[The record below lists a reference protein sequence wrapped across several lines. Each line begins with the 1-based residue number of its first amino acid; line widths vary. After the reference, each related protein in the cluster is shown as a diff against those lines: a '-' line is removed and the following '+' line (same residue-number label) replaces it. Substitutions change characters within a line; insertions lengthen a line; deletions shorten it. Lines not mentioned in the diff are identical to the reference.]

1 MNKYSVTL
9 TDAAGHSENADAP
22 TVAVS
27 ADQWK
32 KRMATLKKRGAQAVR
47 RMKSQGRTFQARVL
61 GPLEVPKERFESGEY
76 TLVAVPIDRDWKLPT
91 KLEMVRDAN
100 NLLTN
105 AYKIGALDH
114 ALPIALGAAIKGE
127 GLYKYS
133 MGEFFLLYGRFE
145 QKYEVRKGPEV
156 EARMNDLLQGN
167 EQGLKDYVQGGKTKR
182 VPLPYA
188 VRNILAHVGRNPNQ
202 VTVEELRVAVELLKS
217 WVGD

>member
-32 KRMATLKKRGAQAVR
+32 KKMATLKKRGAQAVQ
-47 RMKSQGRTFQARVL
+47 RMKSQGRTFQVRVL

-76 TLVAVPIDRDWKLPT
+76 TLVSVPIDRDWKLPT

-105 AYKIGALDH
+105 AYKIGALDN

-127 GLYKYS
+127 GLYQYS

-188 VRNILAHVGRNPNQ
+188 VRNILAHVGHNPNK
-202 VTVEELRVAVELLKS
+202 VTVEELRVAVELLRS

>member
-32 KRMATLKKRGAQAVR
+32 KRMATFKKRGAQAVQ

>member
-1 MNKYSVTL
+1 MNKYSVTI
-9 TDAAGHSENADAP
+9 TDATGHSETADAP

-32 KRMATLKKRGAQAVR
+32 KKMATLKKRGAQAVQ

-91 KLEMVRDAN
+91 KLAMVRDAN

-105 AYKIGALDH
+105 AYKIGTLDN
-114 ALPIALGAAIKGE
+114 ALPIALGAVIEGK
-127 GLYKYS
+127 GLYQYS
-133 MGEFFLLYGRFE
+133 IGEFFLLYGRFE

-188 VRNILAHVGRNPNQ
+188 VRNILAHVGHNPNK

>member
-32 KRMATLKKRGAQAVR
+32 KRMATLKKRGAQAVQ

-202 VTVEELRVAVELLKS
+202 VTVEDLRVAVELLKS

>member
-1 MNKYSVTL
+1 MSKYSVEV
-9 TDAAGHSENADAP
+9 TDATGHRENADAP
-22 TVAVS
+22 TVEVS
-27 ADQWK
+27 MDQWK
-32 KRMATLKKRGAQAVR
+32 KKIATLKKRGEQAVQ

-114 ALPIALGAAIKGE
+114 ALPVALGAAIKGE
-127 GLYKYS
+127 GIYQYS
-133 MGEFFLLYGRFE
+133 IGEFFLLYGRFE
-145 QKYEVRKGPEV
+145 QKYNVRNDSEVK
-156 EARMNDLLQGN
+156 AQMDDLLQGN
-167 EQGLKDYVQGGKTKR
+167 EQGLRDYIQGGKTRR

-188 VRNILAHVGRNPNQ
+188 VRNILAHVGHNTNKT
-202 VTVEELRVAVELLKS
+202 TVEELRAAVVLLRS